1 MKYLLLDNFVVCLY
15 HGSLLRRTFR
25 FRTNLGGQTAQIAQ
39 LLASPLL
46 ARCLAFQETTQ
57 RRQDQILMDHKVL
70 DLVAML
76 LLPFLMGIY
85 KVTDTKL
92 ALAL

>member
-1 MKYLLLDNFVVCLY
+1 MKYLTLVFSIMLI
-15 HGSLLRRTFR
+15 SWISIQRTFH
-25 FRTNLGGQTAQIAQ
+25 FRTNLGGPTAQIAQ
-39 LLASPLL
+39 PLASPLL
-46 ARCLAFQETTQ
+46 ARCLVFQETTQ